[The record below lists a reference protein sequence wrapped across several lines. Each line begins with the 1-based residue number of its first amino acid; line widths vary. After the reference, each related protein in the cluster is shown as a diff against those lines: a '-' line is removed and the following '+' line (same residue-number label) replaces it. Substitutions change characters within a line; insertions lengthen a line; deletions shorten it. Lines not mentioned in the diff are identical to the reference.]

1 MRRDMDL
8 IRTFL
13 IRTEESDG
21 PVRDAS
27 LTTWAGSRAKALYHV
42 ELMRDCGLVRASVR
56 MVTGPDLATFSI
68 DGLTWEGC
76 DYLDAI
82 RSDSVWRRAKD
93 AVATVIGD
101 APLSVMKSVCTSL
114 VLKAVQSELGIS

>member
-21 PVRDAS
+21 PVRDAP

-42 ELMRDCGLVRASVR
+42 ELML
-56 MVTGPDLATFSI
+56 TGPDLATFSI

-93 AVATVIGD
+93 AVAAVIGD